1 MFQAVVVVVVP
12 LLANEDCGPK
22 INNVGEQKL
31 TVLDSMKAPSICIQN
46 DKPLSLVQEEQRDSI
61 S

>member
-12 LLANEDCGPK
+12 LLANEDCGLK
-22 INNVGEQKL
+22 INNVGECEL
-31 TVLDSMKAPSICIQN
+31 TVLDSMKMPSVCIQN
-46 DKPLSLVQEEQRDSI
+46 DEPLSLAQEEQRDSI